1 MGLRILCV
9 LIGIL
14 GGLAAQDLDQGIAA
28 YKSGKYPEAVEAF
41 RRAVSAD
48 PNGINGRLYL
58 GTALM
63 TQYIPG
69 SSTPGNQALAMEAEA
84 EFKNVLGLDPQNK
97 TALASIA
104 SLIYQEAQAMPDLA
118 AKQAKLDVAAEW
130 YQKLINADPRSKE
143 AYYSLGVIDWL
154 KWYPTYQNARLS
166 LGMKPEDPGP
176 LPSYNTRQDLRL
188 RFGPVIEDGL
198 RNLQAALDI
207 DPKYDDAMAY
217 MNLLIRERA
226 DLRDTH
232 AEYQADIAVADSWV
246 QKTLDTKKAKAEA
259 ATVPANPLATYQRIR
274 VGGNVQAANLV
285 YKVTPVYPV
294 EAKRSGIQGTVRFT
308 AVIGKDGHVA
318 SLQLVA
324 GYPMLA
330 EAAQAAVEQ
339 WIYKPTLLNGQPVE
353 VVTQIDVNFTLA
365 DGPAG
370 SRLRVPG
377 SQQSERLVFK
387 PEPVYPPLAK
397 QARIQGTVRFTAII
411 GTDGR
416 VKNVQL
422 VSGHPLLVESA
433 RDAVVQYV
441 YRPSESANGQPV
453 EVVTQIDVNFTLS
466 YYEPPPPGGG
476 SLCVQSTVVQ
486 PFVRLD
492 LHPNQQIIFS

>member
-1 MGLRILCV
+1 VGVRILCV

-14 GGLAAQDLDQGIAA
+14 GGLAAQDLDHGVAA
-28 YKSGKYPEAVEAF
+28 YKSGRYPEAVAAF
-41 RRAVSAD
+41 RRAVAAD
-48 PNGINGRLYL
+48 PNNIQARLYL

-84 EFKNVLGLDPQNK
+84 EFKNVLSLDPQNK

-104 SLIYQEAQAMPDLA
+104 SLTYQEAQAMPDLA

-130 YQKLINADPRSKE
+130 YQKLIGADPQSKE

-154 KWYPTYQNARLS
+154 KWYLTYQNARSS

-176 LPSYNTRQDLRL
+176 LTSYNTRQDLRL
-188 RFGPVIEDGL
+188 RFGPVIEDGI
-198 RNLQAALDI
+198 RNLQTALDI
-207 DPKYDDAMAY
+207 DPKYDDATAY

-226 DLRDTH
+226 DLRDTQ
-232 AEYQADIAVADSWV
+232 AEYQADVAVAAAWV
-246 QKTLDTKKAKAEA
+246 QKALDTKKEKAEA
-259 ATVPANPLATYQRIR
+259 AAVATTYTTPQRIR

-285 YKVTPVYPV
+285 YKVTPLYPV
-294 EAKRSGIQGTVRFT
+294 EAKRSGTQGTVRFA

-324 GYPMLA
+324 GNPVLA

-353 VVTQIDVNFTLA
+353 VVTQIDVNFTLS

-377 SQQSERLVFK
+377 GEQAERIGL
-387 PEPVYPPLAK
+387 
-397 QARIQGTVRFTAII
+397 QARTGLSSSGQAGPHSGNGPLHGHHRRRRPRQECSTGVRASS
-411 GTDGR
+411 
-416 VKNVQL
+416 
-422 VSGHPLLVESA
+422 SGGKRA
-433 RDAVVQYV
+433 
-441 YRPSESANGQPV
+441 
-453 EVVTQIDVNFTLS
+453 
-466 YYEPPPPGGG
+466 
-476 SLCVQSTVVQ
+476 
-486 PFVRLD
+486 
-492 LHPNQQIIFS
+492 